1 MPISSSAHSEVRGAI
16 SAPAGL
22 LSVSA
27 PGKNPFHPAYA
38 FRGFKPGEAASA
50 IKIDLPYM
58 DVVLSLSAEA
68 MDSLTS
74 ASKFAMPITQDAA
87 SSDPVMKRLF
97 DQLDRSESGDDDD
110 GLYADAFR
118 LAIVARWLKLR
129 SHEQQSVDG
138 LQIWRLKRVLAYIDE
153 HIGEA
158 ISLADLAQTA
168 NLSRMYFAA
177 RFRAATGL
185 RPHDYILRR
194 RVDRAK
200 ELLVQGDASLVQI
213 ALDVGFQTQAHFTT
227 VFKRFVGTTPGRWRA
242 AIEQFA

>member
-1 MPISSSAHSEVRGAI
+1 MPASSSAHAEARGAT
-16 SAPAGL
+16 SAPAGF
-22 LSVSA
+22 LSASA
-27 PGKNPFHPAYA
+27 ARNSPLHPTSALQDIGPA
-38 FRGFKPGEAASA
+38 AAASA
-50 IKIDLPYM
+50 IKIDLPHM
-58 DVVLSLSAEA
+58 GVVLSLSAEA
-68 MDSLTS
+68 IDGPTGG
-74 ASKFAMPITQDAA
+74 SKFAMPVSSDTA
-87 SSDPVMKRLF
+87 SADPVMKRLF
-97 DQLDRSESGDDDD
+97 DLGRSESGDDGD
-110 GLYADAFR
+110 GVYADAIR

-138 LQIWRLKRVLAYIDE
+138 LQRWRLKRVFAYIDE
-153 HIGEA
+153 HIAEA

-194 RVDRAK
+194 RIDRAK

-242 AIEQFA
+242 ASEQFA

>member
-1 MPISSSAHSEVRGAI
+1 
-16 SAPAGL
+16 
-22 LSVSA
+22 VSA
-27 PGKNPFHPAYA
+27 TGNGPLRQTFAFHD
-38 FRGFKPGEAASA
+38 FKPAAAASA
-50 IKIDLPYM
+50 IKIDLPHM
-58 DVVLSLSAEA
+58 DVVLSLSAET

-74 ASKFAMPITQDAA
+74 DSKFAMPISSDAA
-87 SSDPVMKRLF
+87 STDPVMKRLF
-97 DQLDRSESGDDDD
+97 DRLGRSESGDDGD
-110 GLYADAFR
+110 GVYADAIR

-138 LQIWRLKRVLAYIDE
+138 LQRWRLKRVLAYIDE

-177 RFRAATGL
+177 RFRVATGL

-194 RVDRAK
+194 RINRAK
-200 ELLVQGDASLVQI
+200 ELLVQDDASIVQV

-227 VFKRFVGTTPGRWRA
+227 VFKKFVGTTPGRWRA
-242 AIEQFA
+242 ATEQFA

>member
-16 SAPAGL
+16 SAGL
-22 LSVSA
+22 LSASA
-27 PGKNPFHPAYA
+27 SGRNPSAQAYA
-38 FRGFKPGEAASA
+38 FRDFNPAEAASA

-58 DVVLSLSAEA
+58 DVVLSLSAGA
-68 MDSLTS
+68 MDSFTS
-74 ASKFAMPITQDAA
+74 GSKFAMPISLDA

-110 GLYADAFR
+110 GVYADAFR
-118 LAIVARWLKLR
+118 LAIAARWLRLR

-138 LQIWRLKRVLAYIDE
+138 LQRWRLKRVLAYIDE

-194 RVDRAK
+194 RIDRAK
-200 ELLVQGDASLVQI
+200 ELLVQGDSSLVQI

-242 AIEQFA
+242 ASEQFV